1 MKNIFTM
8 GKSMIIFA
16 FVNCP
21 WVKNQS
27 SRFTI
32 DNNFFGSTYRAAR
45 YLTLRLPY
53 ETSNIFHAIQ
63 KTDVINI
70 NILITTVFW
79 IA

>member
-1 MKNIFTM
+1 M

-32 DNNFFGSTYRAAR
+32 DNNFFGSTYQAAR
-45 YLTLRLPY
+45 YHITQGKFSRDFM
-53 ETSNIFHAIQ
+53 NIFDFIPMMPTFLSFSSDSFSASY
-63 KTDVINI
+63 
-70 NILITTVFW
+70 FR
-79 IA
+79 